1 MQVVVYL
8 QHGGQTKA
16 TGGPP
21 CARSGLFML
30 S

>member
-8 QHGGQTKA
+8 QQGEQSKA

-21 CARSGLFML
+21 CGRSGLLML